1 MRLLRNFRADES
13 GSTMLELALTMPLLL
28 LVLFGTMDLGR
39 MFYTAITLSGAAV
52 AGTQYGVASAANNAD
67 FTGMQ
72 QAALNDAGNISGV
85 TATATTYCECLD
97 GTAVS
102 CSTGSC
108 NGTTKPPAYVK
119 VSTIATFATLFS
131 YPYVPSSVALTGV
144 SVQRI
149 Q

>member
-1 MRLLRNFRADES
+1 
-13 GSTMLELALTMPLLL
+13 MLELALTMPLLL
-28 LVLFGTMDLGR
+28 LILFGTMDLGR
-39 MFYTAITLSGAAV
+39 MFYVAVTLSGAAV

-85 TATATTYCECLD
+85 TVAATSYCECLD
-97 GTAVS
+97 GTSVT

-108 NGTTKPPAYVK
+108 SGTSVPPTYLK
-119 VSTIATFATLFS
+119 VTTNATFATLFA
-131 YPYVPSSVALTGV
+131 YPFVPSSVALSGL
-144 SVQRI
+144 SIQRI